1 MSIQLKR
8 VYAPPAEEDGCRV
21 LVDHLWPRG
30 IKKAD
35 AALDTWVKEVAPSEG
50 LRKWFHHEPEK
61 WEEFKRRY
69 FLELNSNPEPLIE
82 LEKKA
87 RNGRLTLVYASKEE
101 RFNNA
106 VALKEYLET
115 RMQSEQ

>member
-1 MSIQLKR
+1 MSILLKR
-8 VYAPPAEEDGCRV
+8 VYAPPVEQDGFRV

-30 IKKAD
+30 VKKAD
-35 AALDTWVKEVAPSEG
+35 AALDMWIKELAPSEG
-50 LRKWFHHEPEK
+50 LRKCFHHDPEK

-69 FLELNSNPEPLIE
+69 FLELEGNPEPLIE
-82 LEKKA
+82 LGKKA
-87 RNGRLTLVYASKEE
+87 RKGRLTLVYASKEE

-115 RMQSEQ
+115 RMRLEE